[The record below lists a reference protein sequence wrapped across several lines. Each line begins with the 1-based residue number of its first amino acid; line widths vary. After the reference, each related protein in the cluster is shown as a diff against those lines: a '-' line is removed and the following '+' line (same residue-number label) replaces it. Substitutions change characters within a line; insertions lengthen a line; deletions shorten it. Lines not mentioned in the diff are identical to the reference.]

1 MKKKH
6 LKIKNEIVLSIK
18 YAILKEAI
26 ATFDAKLS
34 EGKKSKKI
42 NDDVTEIINNIER
55 SNNPNNYSLITN
67 DTLNKKM
74 AIIDKS
80 KNFKLIKHSITI
92 EILIDDE
99 YNYINNE
106 NTDYIKSISTM
117 LYDKPNKMHE
127 IKKNYDKTLKAVK
140 GVFYLDEVKKT
151 TNIAVGFAKKIIT
164 SKNTKIATTLTKEN
178 KVTST
183 LTKLMSKKVV
193 LFTATTGIAVLGS
206 VAAIQMKK
214 RAKTM
219 SSLDVGDLAKTLT
232 IQAMN
237 IEYMKIKAKTLK
249 EYNKYLDQTFK
260 EINYIRKNITKELFE
275 KRYEI
280 ESNSNK
286 LELLNNFDNYIINV
300 LKDEKKRG

>member
-6 LKIKNEIVLSIK
+6 LRIKNEIVLSIK

-26 ATFDAKLS
+26 TIFDDKLS
-34 EGKKSKKI
+34 EGKKSKKL
-42 NDDVTEIINNIER
+42 NDDVSEIINNIER

-80 KNFKLIKHSITI
+80 KKSKLIKHSITI

-106 NTDYIKSISTM
+106 NTDFIKSISKM
-117 LYDKPNKMHE
+117 LYDKPNKMYE

-164 SKNTKIATTLTKEN
+164 SKNAKIATTLTKEN

-193 LFTATTGIAVLGS
+193 LFTATTGLAVLGS
-206 VAAIQMKK
+206 VAVIQMKK

-237 IEYMKIKAKTLK
+237 IEYMKIKSKTLK
-249 EYNKYLDQTFK
+249 EYNKYLAQTFK